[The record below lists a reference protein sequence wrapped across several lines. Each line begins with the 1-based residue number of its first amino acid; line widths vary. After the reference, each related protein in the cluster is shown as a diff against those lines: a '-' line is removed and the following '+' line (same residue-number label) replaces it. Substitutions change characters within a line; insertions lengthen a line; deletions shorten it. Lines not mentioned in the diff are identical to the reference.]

1 MKTGRK
7 KDVMILTGAGQI
19 GMAVLLEEVGKIIR
33 PGGVG
38 ATASCSATQKA

>member
-38 ATASCSATQKA
+38 ATASYSATQKA